1 LRRYRVSAAERVL
14 SLDIGC
20 DASEG
25 ASSDWCSSKEIF
37 MVEFVQ
43 PSRVFLDCPAKNVDE
58 VLHYVAEKA
67 TEVGVVMM
75 PMPSTS
81 FARA

>member
-1 LRRYRVSAAERVL
+1 
-14 SLDIGC
+14 
-20 DASEG
+20 
-25 ASSDWCSSKEIF
+25 